1 MPCDG
6 VVRIPNSH
14 PEVRSPTRLACR
26 QRVTPDLSP
35 FLRRGF
41 RRRLKELSTDS
52 SRVTDPPE
60 TSLIQKRD
68 PCHHGSPRWALSP
81 RDDILFELLNATR
94 VPSSWQYAPTAPT
107 AHHARKKNPS
117 CYRLLISYLLIL
129 LTASFFLQ
137 KGKKEVSDHTP
148 FLECSITCTA
158 LSCCLLVV
166 IFSKA
171 NSHLSSRSLKRR
183 VFLCS

>member
-68 PCHHGSPRWALSP
+68 PRHHGSPRWALSP

-117 CYRLLISYLLIL
+117 CYWLLISYLLIL
-129 LTASFFLQ
+129 LTASFFLA
-137 KGKKEVSDHTP
+137 KGKKRSLWSTFSGVFNNMHS
-148 FLECSITCTA
+148 FVMLS
-158 LSCCLLVV
+158 LSCHLLQGKQP
-166 IFSKA
+166 SL
-171 NSHLSSRSLKRR
+171 LSLP
-183 VFLCS
+183 